1 MQHIYNT
8 IAKSWKPPKCPL
20 TNECVKKMWYICTM
34 EYYLAIKKNEI
45 MPLAATW
52 IDLEIIVLSEVSETK
67 TNIMWYHLYV

>member
-1 MQHIYNT
+1 
-8 IAKSWKPPKCPL
+8 
-20 TNECVKKMWYICTM
+20 M

>member
-1 MQHIYNT
+1 M
-8 IAKSWKPPKCPL
+8 A
-20 TNECVKKMWYICTM
+20 NEWIETLRYTYTM

>member
-1 MQHIYNT
+1 M
-8 IAKSWKPPKCPL
+8 A
-20 TNECVKKMWYICTM
+20 NEWIEKLRYTYTM